1 MASDLYPVSLI
12 LAGLTAALAA
22 LTLVSGW
29 GWRRWRRRALQA
41 ETALAQAHCELEAAR
56 NEAVEAAKTRQEAR
70 ITAEQW
76 EGIALSAHERLRA
89 LEGLDEREAALTQRE
104 VGIQTRLAQMET
116 EIQAHWAQVDAEV
129 RDHWV
134 VTCQETE
141 AMLEEA
147 RQVRAEAEA
156 AHVET
161 ERKAGAWKAELET
174 LRHLQPALKAERCYL
189 RSRAQRIQR
198 ELRLARQEQRPPVL
212 KLIDRCTR
220 QMLKP
225 RLEGDD
231 DADQSEIGLSAPR
244 ERRDQKPDHQAAR
257 LAVHRDP
264 ATAGGGSAADAA
276 ATVQRQRDLR

>member
-104 VGIQTRLAQMET
+104 AGIQTRLAQMET

-129 RDHWV
+129 RGHWV

-156 AHVET
+156 VHVET
-161 ERKAGAWKAELET
+161 ERKAGAWKAELEALRQNQFTLKLT
-174 LRHLQPALKAERCYL
+174 LRHLRT
-189 RSRAQRIQR
+189 RAQRIQQ
-198 ELRLARQEQRPPVL
+198 ELRTARQEQRPPVL
-212 KLIDRCTR
+212 KLIDRNIR
-220 QMLKP
+220 QMLRP
-225 RLEGDD
+225 DLFLLDEGDD
-231 DADQSEIGLSAPR
+231 NADQSEIRVSEP
-244 ERRDQKPDHQAAR
+244 
-257 LAVHRDP
+257 
-264 ATAGGGSAADAA
+264 
-276 ATVQRQRDLR
+276 